1 MISSK
6 KKETVKIEN
15 ISKYHEFLFSDE
27 GILPRYLPGFGEGE
41 IKEMDRELEENENES
56 KLVAESENDS
66 EDTQSQ
72 NDVDGSLWKFDS
84 DDDADAD
91 DAKHPE
97 RMSFTPDS
105 ARILIKAS
113 TLSRYLSNRH

>member
-1 MISSK
+1 M
-6 KKETVKIEN
+6 
-15 ISKYHEFLFSDE
+15 
-27 GILPRYLPGFGEGE
+27 
-41 IKEMDRELEENENES
+41 ELEENENES

-84 DDDADAD
+84 DDDADVD

-97 RMSFTPDS
+97 RMSFTPNS
-105 ARILIKAS
+105 ARILIKAP
-113 TLSRYLSNRH
+113 TLSRYLKPPLELLVTFLLVFRSEFLGDIISTAICFYL